1 MLNET
6 FFFCI
11 ESNNDS
17 EYTKH
22 SLRYISAIFTSM
34 KQISKFIQFVSHSQS
49 NFELQLLPR
58 LSFASTLLGYQ
69 FYPTSVTMLPYQ
81 SLLFTLTCSKFNLI
95 RVFISP
101 CQDHNF
107 TLKEFQFCPARFTI
121 QPKESLNL
129 TASSYQFYSIR
140 VLI

>member
-1 MLNET
+1 MTQDRSSLQHLISKINNIQISYLNSMLYENSST
-6 FFFCI
+6 IF
-11 ESNNDS
+11 S
-17 EYTKH
+17 
-22 SLRYISAIFTSM
+22 IFTSM

-121 QPKESLNL
+121 QP
-129 TASSYQFYSIR
+129 
-140 VLI
+140 